1 MNDKFFLANCAET
14 FQSFPINT
22 AIFSGYYEKDFS
34 VLYIT
39 KVYVLIFIT
48 GVFSE
53 STVRGLKFYSD
64 SHPSFKD
71 TARYIKFIL
80 NIWKIKSLKS
90 PSKDVSWY
98 SENHVTKMYLGTLQF
113 FTNHRL

>member
-1 MNDKFFLANCAET
+1 M
-14 FQSFPINT
+14 
-22 AIFSGYYEKDFS
+22 
-34 VLYIT
+34 YIT

-53 STVRGLKFYSD
+53 STVRGLEFYSD

-80 NIWKIKSLKS
+80 NI
-90 PSKDVSWY
+90 
-98 SENHVTKMYLGTLQF
+98 
-113 FTNHRL
+113 

>member
-1 MNDKFFLANCAET
+1 M
-14 FQSFPINT
+14 
-22 AIFSGYYEKDFS
+22 
-34 VLYIT
+34 YIT

-53 STVRGLKFYSD
+53 STVRGLEFYSD

-80 NIWKIKSLKS
+80 NIWKIMLLNSPLKGTRCILVLCNFLLIYGYS
-90 PSKDVSWY
+90 NDSKICRC
-98 SENHVTKMYLGTLQF
+98 
-113 FTNHRL
+113 HRLINIVHFTRHKKARGD

>member
-1 MNDKFFLANCAET
+1 M
-14 FQSFPINT
+14 
-22 AIFSGYYEKDFS
+22 
-34 VLYIT
+34 YIT

-53 STVRGLKFYSD
+53 STVRSLEFYSD

-80 NIWKIKSLKS
+80 NIWKIMSLKS
-90 PSKDVSWY
+90 PSKGTRCILVLGNFLLIYDY
-98 SENHVTKMYLGTLQF
+98 SNDSKIRRC
-113 FTNHRL
+113 HRLINIVHFTRHKKARGD